1 MDLACPMFNPRY
13 WKRGDIYANSY
24 DIALTIK
31 GGWQKYTYE
40 KVGYQTIF
48 RGRLSYAP
56 DFKSPIFSA
65 PIPSNFN
72 SALAIEIS
80 AGIDGIFDFVKNDKS
95 SFGMILGINGGS

>member
-13 WKRGDIYANSY
+13 WKRGDIYTNSY
-24 DIALTIK
+24 DIALAIE

-56 DFKSPIFSA
+56 DFKSPIFLLQFLVTLTQLLPLKYQQELMES
-65 PIPSNFN
+65 
-72 SALAIEIS
+72 L
-80 AGIDGIFDFVKNDKS
+80 
-95 SFGMILGINGGS
+95 ILSKTIRVVLE